1 MKTSPVLRLNRLLIT
16 SIESE
21 RQPIGVGSVVV
32 VVDVTIVV
40 DIIEISRRIRTGRPQ
55 PPTSIKVSASLDFIL
70 KEILEPLFV
79 GLLELLQDPGYIV
92 HQSCYG
98 FHVLV

>member
-1 MKTSPVLRLNRLLIT
+1 MKTSPVVRLNRLLIT

-40 DIIEISRRIRTGRPQ
+40 DIIEIRSGIRTGRPQ
-55 PPTSIKVSASLDFIL
+55 PPNKHQVSASLGFIL
-70 KEILEPLFV
+70 KEILEPFLI
-79 GLLELLQDPGYIV
+79 G
-92 HQSCYG
+92 
-98 FHVLV
+98 VLDRL

>member
-1 MKTSPVLRLNRLLIT
+1 MRLNRLLIT

-40 DIIEISRRIRTGRPQ
+40 DIIEISRGIRTGRPQ

-70 KEILEPLFV
+70 KEILEPFLI
-79 GLLELLQDPGYIV
+79 G
-92 HQSCYG
+92 
-98 FHVLV
+98 VLDRL